1 MMSDLFPSLCGH
13 GPIAIDCETRDEE
26 IKKRGPG
33 YHRPNCYIVGV
44 AVATKHHRHYYPVA
58 HEDGE
63 NLDRKKVFGW
73 LQAQCKDAKQEKVF
87 ANSLYDLGFLAKA
100 GVSVQGPIR
109 DVQVAEPLIDE
120 NQLSY
125 GLDRTLKRYGY
136 EGKNEEAML
145 NWIKAKFGKKNP
157 KNNIWRA
164 PPEIVA
170 PYALGDVVPLLD
182 LYAEQKV
189 ELEKQNLWHLFE
201 METRL
206 LPMLLA
212 MRMRGVRVDLKK
224 AEQLRDKFVKDKVK
238 IERAARRL
246 AGRDVQI
253 WAAASIG
260 EAFDALG
267 LEYPRTPKTAAPSF
281 TKSFL
286 KDCPHGIAKL
296 IVEAR
301 RLDKMISVFLEGAI
315 LESHVKGR
323 VYTQFH
329 SMKSDEGGTVTGRF
343 SSSGPNLQQIPVRTA
358 DGKLIRSMFIPDAG
372 KKWWKTDF
380 SQIEFRLLAHDAA
393 CAGLPGAAAVVEQF
407 KTDPNTDYHR
417 VIAEMAAI
425 SRDEAKTINF
435 GLAYGEGAEKLARA
449 LGLSLAGG
457 EAFLKSYHRLVPF
470 MRPLSGLFM
479 SQANRRGWI
488 ETLMHRRRRFET
500 WELTKWVKGKKE
512 SIFSQTHRAG
522 WKRAF
527 TYAALNARVQGSA
540 ADVMKTSMIK
550 VWDSG
555 VIDVIGVPSL
565 TVHDE
570 LDGSY
575 PDTRIGRAALKEMK
589 HIQETCVKLLLPLKV
604 DLKMGINWGA
614 LE

>member
-1 MMSDLFPSLCGH
+1 MTDLFPSLRGH
-13 GPIAIDCETRDEE
+13 GPIAIDLETRDEE
-26 IKKRGPG
+26 LKKRGPG

-44 AVATKHHRHYYPVA
+44 AVATAHHRHYYPVA
-58 HEDGE
+58 HESGE
-63 NLDRKKVFGW
+63 NLDRGKVFKW
-73 LQAQCKDAKQEKVF
+73 LQAQLHDTKQEKVF

-100 GVSVQGPIR
+100 DVHVWGPIR
-109 DVQVAEPLIDE
+109 DVQVAEPLLDE

-125 GLDRTLKRYGY
+125 SLDRTLKRYGY
-136 EGKNEEAML
+136 EGKNDEQMED
-145 NWIKAKFGKKNP
+145 WIKAKFGKKNP

-164 PPEIVA
+164 PVDIVA
-170 PYALGDVVPLLD
+170 PYAIGDVVPLLS
-182 LYAEQKV
+182 LYADQKKK
-189 ELEKQNLWHLFE
+189 LEEQNLWRLFE
-201 METRL
+201 MESRL

-224 AEQLRDKFVKDKVK
+224 AERLRDKFIRDKLEVEQK
-238 IERAARRL
+238 ARRL

-267 LEYPRTPKTAAPSF
+267 LEYPRTPKTNAPSF
-281 TKSFL
+281 TKGFL
-286 KDCPHGIAKL
+286 KDCPHGIAQL

-301 RLDKMISVFLEGAI
+301 RLDKMVNAFLEGAI
-315 LESHVKGR
+315 LNSHVKGR

-329 SMKSDEGGTVTGRF
+329 SMKGDGGGTVTGRF
-343 SSSGPNLQQIPVRTA
+343 SSSGPNLQQIPIRTA

-372 KKWWKTDF
+372 KRWFKSDF

-407 KTDPNTDYHR
+407 KTDPSTDYHR
-417 VIAEMAAI
+417 VIAEMAGI

-470 MRPLSGLFM
+470 MRPLSGFFM
-479 SQANRRGWI
+479 AQANRRGWI
-488 ETLMHRRRRFET
+488 ETLMRRRRRFDT

-512 SIFSQTHRAG
+512 SIFSPVRRPG
-522 WKRAF
+522 WRRAF

-540 ADVMKTSMIK
+540 ADVMKTAMIN

-555 VIDVIGVPSL
+555 VINAIGVPQL

-575 PDTRIGRAALKEMK
+575 PDTKIGREALVEMK
-589 HIQETCVKLLLPLKV
+589 RIQENCVKLLLPLKV
-604 DLKMGINWGA
+604 DLKTGNNWGE